1 MLELGHA
8 ARKLR
13 NTHTYTYICTSS
25 RLRIVFQ
32 KFLSAKQLGAV
43 EMGGIRWFAWG
54 NHGKEAFFGDVAEF
68 RCPKRRRKSE
78 SFGVPIFASS
88 IRESVE
94 ILEFLQQGPKR
105 LNVTLFVIINTH
117 LKN

>member
-1 MLELGHA
+1 MYKHA
-8 ARKLR
+8 FA
-13 NTHTYTYICTSS
+13 HSIPEVSDS
-25 RLRIVFQ
+25 Q
-32 KFLSAKQLGAV
+32 AV
-43 EMGGIRWFAWG
+43 ERCGNGGIRWFAWG

-94 ILEFLQQGPKR
+94 I
-105 LNVTLFVIINTH
+105 
-117 LKN
+117 